1 MRSRYQGSYI
11 DRYIHL
17 FTYNIINYCL
27 QGMRTCNTYNLI
39 KGGHGCQVLFCYS
52 NPYQKIIPLSSIF
65 VASGYLLLQ
74 LMDIA
79 HLPQLRMA
87 ITSR

>member
-27 QGMRTCNTYNLI
+27 QGMRTCYTYNLI
-39 KGGHGCQVLFCYS
+39 KGVTVVKHFFAIATHIKKAYLCQAYS
-52 NPYQKIIPLSSIF
+52 
-65 VASGYLLLQ
+65 
-74 LMDIA
+74 
-79 HLPQLRMA
+79 
-87 ITSR
+87 